1 MHILVT
7 GGAGY
12 IGSHACWVLL
22 EKGYKVSVIDS
33 FVNGHRSALSRV
45 EEATQK
51 SIQVIEGSITQK
63 AAVEIALENVDAVMH
78 FAGLK
83 AVGESNQIP
92 LDYYENNVSGT
103 LTLLQAM
110 KEKQIK
116 KLIFSSSATV
126 YGLPQELPINE
137 FHPLDA
143 TNPYGQ
149 TKLMIEHILRDL
161 SQSDPEWEITLLR
174 YFNPVGA
181 HPSGLIG
188 ESPHGPPNNLAPYI
202 AQVALGKRPVL
213 SVFGDD
219 YPTLDGTGV
228 RDYIH
233 VMDLVDG
240 HVCALKALKKGTH
253 AYNLG
258 TGQGYSVLQ
267 MIHAFEKV
275 SQRSI
280 PYQIIPRRL
289 GDVASCY
296 ADPTKAR
303 RELGWVAHSSL
314 QTMIEDA
321 WRWQTRFP
329 NGYI

>member
-22 EKGYKVSVIDS
+22 EKGYQVSVLDS
-33 FVNGHRSALSRV
+33 FVNGHKTALQRV

-51 SIQVIEGSITQK
+51 SIQIFEGSITQK
-63 AAVEIALENVDAVMH
+63 EVVNTALDGVDAVMH

-103 LTLLQAM
+103 VTLLQTM

-116 KLIFSSSATV
+116 KFIFSSSATV
-126 YGLPQELPINE
+126 YGLPQTLPIDE
-137 FHPLDA
+137 SHPLDA

-149 TKLMIEHILRDL
+149 TKLMVESILRDV
-161 SQSDPEWEITLLR
+161 SQADPEWEITLLR

-202 AQVALGKRPVL
+202 AQVALGKRSIL

-219 YPTLDGTGV
+219 YPTSDGTGV

-267 MIHAFEKV
+267 MIHAFETV

-280 PYQIIPRRL
+280 PYQVTPRRL

-296 ADPTKAR
+296 ADPTKAYQ
-303 RELGWVAHSSL
+303 ELGWVAQSSL

-329 NGYI
+329 HGYI